1 MLISREKKKYAFIDK
16 NRARKGQFNTKHSF
30 WFSNPVKNFF
40 EKKVKKID
48 KVLDPFAG
56 DGDILFFLKKK
67 YKKKIVGYDI
77 HKKKWKK
84 NDSLKKIPIHKNTII
99 CTNPPYLAKYSAKRK
114 RVFKDVKDYYS
125 DSIDLYRLAL
135 QKCFKATRYTI
146 AIIPETFINSNFP
159 KNHLVLLSVIIKNPF
174 VTTENPVVVAC
185 FDNQFLEGNTKA
197 KVYID
202 NKFICKFGDLE
213 KSRIKPKNNHKIY
226 FNDPK
231 GNLALKAVDG
241 VKKGDFIRFEK
252 TNGFYYSRSNIKV
265 SSRLLTYIK
274 IPNLNEKKITKLVQD
289 SNKRLNKIRKKT
301 KDLILSPFK
310 GNNKSGNRRRRLDYR
325 LARGIIEKS
334 IIKEGNGRMA
344 ELVDA

>member
-1 MLISREKKKYAFIDK
+1 MLISKEKNKYAVIDK
-16 NRARKGQFNTKHSF
+16 NRAKKGQFNTKRTF
-30 WFSNPVKNFF
+30 WFNKPIKNFF
-40 EKKVKKID
+40 ESKIKNFVKI
-48 KVLDPFAG
+48 LDPFAG
-56 DGDILFFLKKK
+56 EGDILFFLKKK
-67 YKKKIVGYDI
+67 YKKKIIGYDI
-77 HKKKWKK
+77 DKKNWKK

-114 RVFKDVKDYYS
+114 RIFRDVKDYYS

-146 AIIPETFINSNFP
+146 AIIPETFINSSFP

-174 VTTENPVVVAC
+174 ATTENPVVVAC
-185 FDNQFLEGNTKA
+185 FDNQFLDGDKKA

-213 KSRIKPKNNHKIY
+213 KNRIKPKNNHKIY

-241 VKKGDFIRFEK
+241 VQKGDLIRFEK

-274 IPNLNEKKITKLVQD
+274 VPNASEKKISKLIQE
-289 SNKRLNKIRKKT
+289 SNRRLKRIRIKT

-310 GNNKSGNRRRRLDYR
+310 GNNKSGNRRRRLDYK
-325 LARGIIEKS
+325 LARGIIEQSLDSFSNKQLKLD
-334 IIKEGNGRMA
+334 I
-344 ELVDA
+344 